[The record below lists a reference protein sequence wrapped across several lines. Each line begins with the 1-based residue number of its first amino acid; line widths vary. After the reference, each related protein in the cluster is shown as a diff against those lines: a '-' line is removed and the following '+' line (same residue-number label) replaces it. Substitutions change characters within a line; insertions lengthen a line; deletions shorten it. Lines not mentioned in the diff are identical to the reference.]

1 MDRSN
6 EAAQA
11 SENLDHLLQGAAAD
25 VGQTAKEFARSA
37 VVLPQ
42 QLSNATDL
50 LDMLLAKIAQR
61 RPAQEQLEQGFAL
74 MPQPLPE
81 TLGAAPLGP
90 ILQRLYAFYTM
101 QAERHI
107 HSQIID
113 GYSQA
118 ILDAPGSAPQPAAQ
132 STPQPAP
139 VQPPEQAGSDEDLE
153 DIFC

>member
-1 MDRSN
+1 M
-6 EAAQA
+6 
-11 SENLDHLLQGAAAD
+11 QGAAAD
-25 VGQTAKEFARSA
+25 VGQTAKEFALSA

-50 LDMLLAKIAQR
+50 LDMLQAKIAQR
-61 RPAQEQLEQGFAL
+61 RPAQEQLEQGLGL

-81 TLGAAPLGP
+81 TLGAAPFSP
-90 ILQRLYAFYTM
+90 ILQRLYALYTM

-118 ILDAPGSAPQPAAQ
+118 IFDAPGSAPQPA
-132 STPQPAP
+132 PQPAP
-139 VQPPEQAGSDEDLE
+139 VQPPEQAGGDEDLE
-153 DIFC
+153 DIFF